1 VSVNFCGCCVQDTV
15 VCGGGPDRGM
25 AASDQHRGQ
34 LARREGLR
42 SPGRPSC
49 IISTVAGAH
58 RGPGEAH
65 DRALPVGPVT
75 GLDRGEEPGQP
86 GDAAG
91 ARRAVVMAKKSSS
104 VRLFFRPR
112 RRPIRNGAAG
122 CAPVTHPIQAMRS
135 DKGVAPPA
143 ADPGRRLPLVALV
156 LQWRQDYPNK
166 RPPTRATA
174 IFEMGQLRP
183 SQALSEG

>member
-65 DRALPVGPVT
+65 DRVLPVGPVT

-104 VRLFFRPR
+104 VRLFFARGDGR
-112 RRPIRNGAAG
+112 F
-122 CAPVTHPIQAMRS
+122 TME
-135 DKGVAPPA
+135 PPA
-143 ADPGRRLPLVALV
+143 APRSPIPSNAVRQGRCSPCGRSWA
-156 LQWRQDYPNK
+156 
-166 RPPTRATA
+166 
-174 IFEMGQLRP
+174 
-183 SQALSEG
+183 